1 MYGRIS
7 DQDLAT
13 GYVLGTLT
21 GAERDGVRIRA
32 VEDRAF
38 ARLVDSW
45 EQRLAPL
52 ALAGEAAPPEGL
64 FDAIEARIRGT
75 GVELPG
81 TFTMRAGSG
90 EWIEASPGLRI
101 KMLNQIES
109 VGRQTFMAELSAGA
123 EYVDHDH
130 DQDEEIYMISGD
142 LIIGDLVLNA
152 GDFHVAKAGK
162 HHPVHR
168 SKTGCLCIISQAAG
182 VV

>member
-1 MYGRIS
+1 MT
-7 DQDLAT
+7 DLDLAT

-21 GAERDGVRIRA
+21 GAEREAVRIRII
-32 VEDRAF
+32 EDKAF
-38 ARLVDSW
+38 AGLVDSW
-45 EQRLAPL
+45 EKRLAPL
-52 ALAGEAAPPEGL
+52 ALGGEVTPPEGML
-64 FDAIEARIRGT
+64 DAIEARIRGA

-81 TFTMRAGSG
+81 TVTMRAGSG

-101 KMLNQIES
+101 KILNRIES
-109 VGRQTFMAELSAGA
+109 VGRHTFMAELLAGA
-123 EYVDHDH
+123 EYVDHGH

-152 GDFHVAKAGK
+152 GDFHVARAGK

-168 SKTGCLCIISQAAG
+168 SRTGCLCIISQAVS

>member
-1 MYGRIS
+1 MS

-21 GAERDGVRIRA
+21 GAEREAARIRA
-32 VEDRAF
+32 VEDKAF

-45 EQRLAPL
+45 ENWLAPL
-52 ALAGEAAPPEGL
+52 ALAGEEVLPEAM
-64 FDAIEARIRGT
+64 FDAIEARIRGR

-81 TFTMRAGSG
+81 TFTVRAGSG

-109 VGRQTFMAELSAGA
+109 AGRQTFMAELSAGA

-142 LIIGDLVLNA
+142 LIIGELVLYA

-168 SKTGCLCIISQAAG
+168 SRTGCLCIISQAVG